1 MVHDRNHFAR
11 NSNDAWDSY
20 IKLKRKTDVKIVD
33 LLKKE
38 QDLELSIEDHKKE
51 FADLSECT
59 EQLIEDTRQLQKVVH
74 QQKRENTKISGDLRD
89 KALHAKQLSNHVTE
103 LQSELKDANN
113 TLAMQQELIEEI
125 ERSRD
130 TAKMFETRFQSVSFE
145 RDEAHRA
152 VIHLT
157 SVISGQ
163 ITYIERVLA
172 SLVAPSRPS
181 SRTESRNS
189 RRRSFQSVPGSPVP
203 GALSRRNTV
212 DFSTNGMGALNAAVA
227 AQSNIP
233 RSGSPLAQVETPD
246 EGASLR
252 EKVGAVASTVRKIN
266 QQCLAAIQELNDK
279 RAELDAEDGDI
290 VKPEV
295 EAEAETEPES
305 PAAPFRQHSPTYAQ
319 NLVSRLLQQ
328 RREEAGDHET
338 MSQASSHVSRDTRNT
353 YASAMSSVPDLE
365 SRLSTIRTDS
375 ASDLHDDEYR
385 DTISRAEVRIQSIV
399 EEEEEPEIEEVKV
412 VRYSKGEDMG
422 ELPMR
427 QVLV

>member
-1 MVHDRNHFAR
+1 MVHDRNQFAR

-38 QDLELSIEDHKKE
+38 QDLELSIEDQKKE

-74 QQKRENTKISGDLRD
+74 QQKRENTQISGDLRD
-89 KALHAKQLSNHVTE
+89 KALHAKQLSNHVSE

-181 SRTESRNS
+181 SRTESRTS

-203 GALSRRNTV
+203 GVLSRRNTL
-212 DFSTNGMGALNAAVA
+212 DFSSNGMGVLNAAVA
-227 AQSNIP
+227 AQSSIP

-252 EKVGAVASTVRKIN
+252 EKVGAVSLTVRKIN

-279 RAELDAEDGDI
+279 RAELDAEDGDSI
-290 VKPEV
+290 QPDVG
-295 EAEAETEPES
+295 AETEPES
-305 PAAPFRQHSPTYAQ
+305 PAAPFRQQSPTYAQ

-328 RREEAGDHET
+328 RGEDGGDHDT
-338 MSQASSHVSRDTRNT
+338 MSQASSQVSRDTRNT
-353 YASAMSSVPDLE
+353 YTSAMSSVPDLE
-365 SRLSTIRTDS
+365 SHLSTIRTDS
-375 ASDLHDDEYR
+375 ASDLHDDEYSR
-385 DTISRAEVRIQSIV
+385 GETSRAEVRIQSIV
-399 EEEEEPEIEEVKV
+399 EEEEPDIEEVQV
-412 VRYSKGEDMG
+412 IRYSKGQDLG
-422 ELPMR
+422 ELPVR